1 MFCKTELFL
10 FCSSSSLQMGA
21 RPFFSPELPTGA
33 VPCTAGRLHQ
43 GSWKTLLPSAL
54 ILHIN
59 LWLPGS
65 GNQADCWFALG
76 EVQLHECEHSSRVC
90 IPERPAQRWK
100 DGTKGLFAPRLCCT
114 TCQCH
119 GTPANQHSPLLIALK
134 IKWNQLVLHILLQQ
148 GAEMVNESYSRP
160 SSALQQLMLHLQF
173 LPQQM
178 AGSTCLIYK
187 IT

>member
-21 RPFFSPELPTGA
+21 RPFFSPQLPTGA

-100 DGTKGLFAPRLCCT
+100 DGTKGLFAVQR
-114 TCQCH
+114 
-119 GTPANQHSPLLIALK
+119 ANAMGHQQTNSPL
-134 IKWNQLVLHILLQQ
+134 
-148 GAEMVNESYSRP
+148 YS
-160 SSALQQLMLHLQF
+160 LHLKLSGTSWSFTFCSSKVQ
-173 LPQQM
+173 
-178 AGSTCLIYK
+178 K
-187 IT
+187 W

>member
-76 EVQLHECEHSSRVC
+76 EVQLHECEHSSWVC
-90 IPERPAQRWK
+90 IPRDLHRGGKMEQ
-100 DGTKGLFAPRLCCT
+100 KGCLLPGCAV
-114 TCQCH
+114 QH
-119 GTPANQHSPLLIALK
+119 ANAMGHQQTNSPL
-134 IKWNQLVLHILLQQ
+134 
-148 GAEMVNESYSRP
+148 YS
-160 SSALQQLMLHLQF
+160 LHLKLSGTSRSFTFCSSKVQ
-173 LPQQM
+173 
-178 AGSTCLIYK
+178 K
-187 IT
+187 W